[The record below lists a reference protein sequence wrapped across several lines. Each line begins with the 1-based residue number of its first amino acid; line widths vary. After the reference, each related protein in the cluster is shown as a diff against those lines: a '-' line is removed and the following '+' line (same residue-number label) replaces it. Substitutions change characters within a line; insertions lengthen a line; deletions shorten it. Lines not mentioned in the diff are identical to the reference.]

1 MQLIDL
7 ERRLGSHDV
16 VLGLYKKLT
25 KKIPDNRKSIRTWI
39 SMKLSRFQLKVMN
52 AEEKA
57 LKTLQAALKKDK
69 NDHRLYTQIIDICYQ
84 RTPQNINGVTSA
96 IGNCLQCIYF
106 SDRSGTVPET
116 GGVSG
121 FGTSMRNGLNA
132 SAY

>member
-1 MQLIDL
+1 MIFSEANMQLIDL

-16 VLGLYKKLT
+16 VLGLYKKLM

-39 SMKLSRFQLKVMN
+39 AMKLSRFQLKVMN

-96 IGNCLQCIYF
+96 IGKKI
-106 SDRSGTVPET
+106 S
-116 GGVSG
+116 
-121 FGTSMRNGLNA
+121 FG
-132 SAY
+132 